1 MKKLFII
8 IIIVLIMFCCYKI
21 NLSKDSFSDKKISKE
36 ENNVIDDIINN
47 MSLEEK
53 IGQLFF
59 IAYRSNKIDDTLIEL
74 LDTIKP
80 GGFILFSENITTYQD
95 TLEFI
100 KYIKESNDIPL
111 FVGID
116 EEGGNVQRLT
126 NLKDYKI
133 SNIPFMYKVKNSYD
147 AYNIGKV
154 IAEELRVFGI
164 NLDFAPVIDTVKD
177 SNSGLDY
184 RRSFGNDSSIVSNLG
199 ISLANGLYDNKVVPV
214 YKHFP
219 NHGAVLEDSHDTLPI
234 INKSKEELLT
244 NDLIPF
250 RDAINDGASVIM
262 VGHLAV
268 PSITNDNTPASLS
281 YELVTNLLRQ
291 ELNYSGVVITDA
303 LNMDALT
310 DNYTEE
316 EIIVNA
322 INAGVDILLMPN
334 DPLNDIEI
342 IKEAINNNKISI
354 DRINESVKRIL
365 TLKYN
370 TIYNNYDEYL
380 SVSYLN
386 NAEHKKI
393 LEDY

>member
-1 MKKLFII
+1 MKKFFII
-8 IIIVLIMFCCYKI
+8 IFLVISCLLGYNIFI
-21 NLSKDSFSDKKISKE
+21 NNDNNLNIKDTKK
-36 ENNVIDDIINN
+36 ENDVIDNILNN

-59 IAYRSNKIDDTLIEL
+59 IEYRSSRIDDTLIEL

-126 NLKDYKI
+126 NLKDYKV

-164 NLDFAPVIDTVKD
+164 NLDFAPVIDTVIG

-184 RRSFGNDSSIVSNLG
+184 RRSFSNNYNVVSNLG
-199 ISLANGLYDNKVVPV
+199 ISLANGLYDNKVIPV

-219 NHGAVLEDSHDTLPI
+219 NHGAVLEDSHDTLPT

-250 RDAINDGASVIM
+250 KDAINDGASVIM

-268 PSITNDNTPASLS
+268 PSITNDNTPAPLS

-291 ELNYSGVVITDA
+291 ELNYNGVVITDA
-303 LNMDALT
+303 LNMAALT

-334 DPLNDIEI
+334 DPINDIEI
-342 IKEAINNNKISI
+342 IKEAINNNKISL

-386 NAEHKKI
+386 SDEHKKI

>member
-1 MKKLFII
+1 MKKFFII
-8 IIIVLIMFCCYKI
+8 IFLVISCLLGYNIFI
-21 NLSKDSFSDKKISKE
+21 NNDNNLNIKDTKK
-36 ENNVIDDIINN
+36 ENDVIDNILNN

-59 IAYRSNKIDDTLIEL
+59 IEYRSSRIDDTLIEL

-126 NLKDYKI
+126 NLKDYKV

-164 NLDFAPVIDTVKD
+164 NLDFAPVIDTVIG

-184 RRSFGNDSSIVSNLG
+184 RRSFSNNYNVVSNLG
-199 ISLANGLYDNKVVPV
+199 ISLANGLYDNKVIPV

-219 NHGAVLEDSHDTLPI
+219 NHGAVLEDSHDTLPT

-250 RDAINDGASVIM
+250 KDAINDGASVIM

-291 ELNYSGVVITDA
+291 ELNYNGVVITDA
-303 LNMDALT
+303 LNMAALT

-334 DPLNDIEI
+334 DPINDIEI
-342 IKEAINNNKISI
+342 IKEAINNNKISL

-386 NAEHKKI
+386 SDEHKKI